1 LLFCDRK
8 IRVVEPHPL
17 WEMPSL
23 HRKGFFVHQLKDKVA
38 IVTGASSG
46 IGHAAALLFARLGA
60 KVVVSARRDA
70 ELADLV
76 AMIKAGGGEAIAVA
90 GDVRDE
96 ETAIALAHT
105 AADQFGGLDVAFNN
119 AGAIPEMGPV
129 SDLSVPGWRETL
141 DINLTG
147 AFMGAK
153 HQIPAMLARG
163 GGSIIFT
170 STFVGHTVGF
180 PGMAAY
186 ASAKAGLV
194 GLTQVIAAEYGARN
208 IRANALLCGGVDT
221 PMGRRVADTPEALA
235 FVSGLHALKR
245 IAQPEEIAN
254 TAAFLASDASSFMT
268 GTATL
273 VDGGVSINRT

>member
-1 LLFCDRK
+1 
-8 IRVVEPHPL
+8 
-17 WEMPSL
+17 M
-23 HRKGFFVHQLKDKVA
+23 HQLKDKVA

-46 IGHAAALLFARLGA
+46 IGYATARLLARLGA
-60 KVVVSARRDA
+60 KVVVSGRRDA
-70 ELADLV
+70 GLADLV
-76 AMIKAGGGEAIAVA
+76 TAIKASGGEAIAVA
-90 GDVRDE
+90 GDVREE
-96 ETAIALAHT
+96 ETAIALTHT
-105 AADQFGGLDVAFNN
+105 ATDRFGGLDIAFNN
-119 AGAIPEMGPV
+119 AGSIPEMASTPDI
-129 SDLSVPGWRETL
+129 SLAGWRETL

-147 AFMGAK
+147 AFLGAK

-163 GGSIIFT
+163 SGSIIFT

-194 GLTQVIAAEYGARN
+194 GLTQVIASEFGPQN
-208 IRANALLCGGVDT
+208 IRANALICGGVDT
-221 PMGRRVADTPEALA
+221 PMGRMVANTPEALA
-235 FVSGLHALKR
+235 FVSGLYALKR

-254 TAAFLASDASSFMT
+254 AVAFLASDASSFMT